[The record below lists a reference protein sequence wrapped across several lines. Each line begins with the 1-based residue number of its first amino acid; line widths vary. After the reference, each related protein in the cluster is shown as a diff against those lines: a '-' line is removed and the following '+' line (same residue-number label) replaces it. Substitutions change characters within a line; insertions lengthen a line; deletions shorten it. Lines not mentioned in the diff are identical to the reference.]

1 MKFLKDSI
9 DINICI
15 GPIIIFYN
23 KLDGVKGGGLITLPG
38 KVKLWAEFP

>member
-23 KLDGVKGGGLITLPG
+23 KLDGMKEREAKNLKPPVFLKM
-38 KVKLWAEFP
+38 KL